1 MAEYTFVVAAAPVP
15 YRQPPANK
23 QGGRFRPLVCTLFN
37 VLFRKDILN
46 SEK

>member
-1 MAEYTFVVAAAPVP
+1 MAEYTFAVAAPVP
-15 YRQPPANK
+15 YRQPLANK